1 VGATN
6 YANLIRDN
14 NAFIHSIV
22 TIPIGD
28 FQHDILDIPFLT
40 DSTTDIDTTTLT
52 ELIDDQPWCLN
63 IKKTTTAN
71 KVLITTTKENLS
83 TARQWIDDTLP
94 TIYSQFIA
102 DKIDV
107 TMLKNIIPHCLDK
120 PVLTTASTT
129 YANKLKARTNNI
141 TTAAATTKQFAKPPA
156 LKPNN
161 MSILFSTTKNSPA

>member
-6 YANLIRDN
+6 YVNLIRDN
-14 NAFIHSIV
+14 NAFIHSVV

-28 FQHDILDIPFLT
+28 FQHDTLDIPFST

-107 TMLKNIIPHCLDK
+107 TML
-120 PVLTTASTT
+120 
-129 YANKLKARTNNI
+129 
-141 TTAAATTKQFAKPPA
+141 
-156 LKPNN
+156 
-161 MSILFSTTKNSPA
+161 